1 MNELGTFKKQTIA
14 RQGFE
19 DYYQKS
25 GFYCKWY
32 LSYKKGGEDN
42 FKQGHGIILKD
53 YLGYCVYMI
62 LET

>member
-32 LSYKKGGEDN
+32 LSYKKRGEDN
-42 FKQGHGIILKD
+42 FKQNKIKKKD
-53 YLGYCVYMI
+53 IFHM
-62 LET
+62 